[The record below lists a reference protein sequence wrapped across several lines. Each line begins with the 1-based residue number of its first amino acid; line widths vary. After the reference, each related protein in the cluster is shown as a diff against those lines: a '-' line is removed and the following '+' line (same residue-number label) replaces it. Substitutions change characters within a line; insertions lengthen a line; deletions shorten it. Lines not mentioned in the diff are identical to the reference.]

1 MNMNF
6 DSIVNDIIHAC
17 IDYDAV
23 FGLDDI
29 AIEAIARGC
38 QLSRFSYE
46 RLIKD
51 YKYPLYYRCHI
62 VLKDGKEYPIMYP
75 ADKSPDSYEFPDV
88 RNIKYTVDSNKV
100 ASHTESRNILSKVK
114 ELFDKRGRYSVSAG
128 LVKEARF
135 APGDYV
141 YVLKHGHNTIAL
153 TNDSK
158 YAVYAIT
165 RLKVDDYFNIRL
177 TRSLINKCIGHHN
190 FKIGQT
196 RSRTGLIEL
205 FAII

>member
-1 MNMNF
+1 MNSNF
-6 DSIVNDIIHAC
+6 DSIVNDIIHTC

-23 FGLDDI
+23 FGLDDV

-46 RLIKD
+46 RLIKE

-75 ADKSPDSYEFPDV
+75 ADKSPNSYEFPDT
-88 RNIKYTVDSNKV
+88 RNIKYPIDAKKV
-100 ASHTESRNILSKVK
+100 SPNTESRNILSKVK
-114 ELFDKRGRYSVSAG
+114 ELFDKRGRYSVSAR
-128 LVKEARF
+128 LVKEAGF
-135 APGDYV
+135 LPGDYV

-153 TNDSK
+153 TNDSRHAI
-158 YAVYAIT
+158 YAVS

-177 TRSLINKCIGHHN
+177 TRSLITRCVGNLN
-190 FKIGQT
+190 FKIAQT

-205 FAII
+205 FVNT